1 MASALACGNHCTTI
15 TRVLRMQ
22 CAPW

>member
-1 MASALACGNHCTTI
+1 MASALACGNQCTTI